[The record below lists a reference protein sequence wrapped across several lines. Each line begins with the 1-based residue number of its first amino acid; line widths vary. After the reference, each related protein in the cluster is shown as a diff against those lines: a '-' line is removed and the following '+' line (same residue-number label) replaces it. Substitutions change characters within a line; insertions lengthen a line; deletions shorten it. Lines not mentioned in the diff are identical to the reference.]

1 MGGLLETVTSMRRVL
16 VAVAAPAEAR
26 AVLGGLGGP
35 SADLGAAEAPWRL
48 VEVSRRFDV
57 VVTGVGKAN
66 AAGAVARVADPAR
79 HGAVL
84 SVGVAGALSRGGVEL
99 PLRATVA
106 AEAAA
111 YADEGSATEHGFVDI
126 AALGFAP
133 VAGGGMA
140 FAADPA
146 LVALLRPGVD
156 AVGVIAT
163 VSTCSGTDALAAEIA
178 RRTGAVA
185 EEMEGAAV
193 AQTALR
199 LGIAFA
205 EVRVISN
212 TTGDRA
218 KQRWDLKGA
227 LERLSDVCAR
237 L

>member
-1 MGGLLETVTSMRRVL
+1 MGGLLESVTLTRRVL

-26 AVLGGLGGP
+26 AVLGGLGEP
-35 SADLGAAEAPWRL
+35 KADSGAAESPWRL
-48 VEVSRRFDV
+48 VTVSDRFDL

-66 AAGAVARVADPAR
+66 AAGAMARLADPAR

-84 SVGVAGALSRGGVEL
+84 SVGVAGALRKGGIEL

-111 YADEGSATEHGFVDI
+111 YADEGSATEQGFVDI
-126 AALGFAP
+126 AAMGFAP
-133 VAGGGMA
+133 VAGGGMT

-146 LVALLRPGVD
+146 LVKLLRPGVD
-156 AVGVIAT
+156 AVGVVAT

-199 LGIAFA
+199 LGIPFA

-212 TTGDRA
+212 TTGDRS

-227 LERLSDVCAR
+227 LERLSDLCAR